1 MIKPSTPPPESLVE
15 RDTIIIMTH
24 SSPDANP
31 TSKPIIPPGQD
42 EQQQEQQQQEEE
54 EEDQIQQS
62 KGQATRE
69 AGWTTVTKTRHRVVG
84 VVGKD
89 PETTT
94 ATTTTTLSAIRDDD
108 DDTVTLPTAEPLQ
121 TIDPPPFEMEQEQED
136 KVDSRLLLQHETEI
150 TGAVTDAAKGQDDH
164 ETVTTTTTDA
174 ITTTQLCCP
183 HPPQSSP
190 APKKERPDFHMGDHV
205 YQWCR
210 FLGIPGVFQ
219 HHGIVLDVVYDEHH
233 QNHHHYSAAKQENGG
248 TAEPE
253 QQQQQQSGE
262 WYLVIADFSNWT
274 RSAQANQPGED
285 DSIADNHDLTAEPA
299 AAAAAVDDNLNHRA
313 PSSWSSLSSSSSSS
327 SSPHVSEVML
337 PSKSL
342 YSNSRTESC
351 IRTYR
356 ASTAHWHKV
365 EYNAKFWK
373 RHFLARSGTCTTAE
387 SCPPALVRARL
398 DFLLQHP
405 NYLPP
410 YSAVHSNCEC
420 VAVWCK
426 TGTWGT
432 LQATSWL
439 TATAAGQAKSAATL
453 AGVVS
458 TTTVTV
464 PSAGL
469 WGWMGYTTQV
479 SLAATQPYLLPAI
492 AAYGIVT
499 VGVPTLWLWHAKQKW
514 KQWTMELNE
523 AFWDNAVDYPELFV
537 ECITHWANSPNR
549 DHVAAAAAASTK
561 VVTNNKN
568 EAAGVM
574 GDDNDDDDDEEE
586 KADSK
591 PAVQKTT
598 RTTEAGR

>member
-54 EEDQIQQS
+54 EQDQQIQQS

-94 ATTTTTLSAIRDDD
+94 ITTTTTTLSAIRDDD
-108 DDTVTLPTAEPLQ
+108 DDDTVTFPTAEPLR
-121 TIDPPPFEMEQEQED
+121 TIDPPPFEMEQEEQEED

-233 QNHHHYSAAKQENGG
+233 QNHHQNHHHSAAKQENGG

-253 QQQQQQSGE
+253 PQQQQSGE

-299 AAAAAVDDNLNHRA
+299 
-313 PSSWSSLSSSSSSS
+313 
-327 SSPHVSEVML
+327 
-337 PSKSL
+337 SK
-342 YSNSRTESC
+342 C
-351 IRTYR
+351 DF
-356 ASTAHWHKV
+356 ASV
-365 EYNAKFWK
+365 
-373 RHFLARSGTCTTAE
+373 
-387 SCPPALVRARL
+387 PPKELEFVRV
-398 DFLLQHP
+398 DFL
-405 NYLPP
+405 
-410 YSAVHSNCEC
+410 
-420 VAVWCK
+420 
-426 TGTWGT
+426 
-432 LQATSWL
+432 
-439 TATAAGQAKSAATL
+439 
-453 AGVVS
+453 
-458 TTTVTV
+458 
-464 PSAGL
+464 
-469 WGWMGYTTQV
+469 
-479 SLAATQPYLLPAI
+479 I
-492 AAYGIVT
+492 
-499 VGVPTLWLWHAKQKW
+499 
-514 KQWTMELNE
+514 
-523 AFWDNAVDYPELFV
+523 
-537 ECITHWANSPNR
+537 
-549 DHVAAAAAASTK
+549 
-561 VVTNNKN
+561 
-568 EAAGVM
+568 
-574 GDDNDDDDDEEE
+574 
-586 KADSK
+586 
-591 PAVQKTT
+591 
-598 RTTEAGR
+598 